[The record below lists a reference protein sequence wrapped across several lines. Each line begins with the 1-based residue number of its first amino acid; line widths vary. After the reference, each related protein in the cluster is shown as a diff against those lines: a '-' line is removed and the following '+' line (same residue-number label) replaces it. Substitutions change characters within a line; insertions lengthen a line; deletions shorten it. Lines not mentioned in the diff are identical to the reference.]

1 MAHVSAFVRK
11 RRLYRAFIQ
20 QSNQLG
26 REDDVR
32 PYQPHCGDS
41 ELFWTA

>member
-1 MAHVSAFVRK
+1 MPHVSALVRK

-26 REDDVR
+26 REDDMR
-32 PYQPHCGDS
+32 PYQPHRGDP